1 MKLVKTNENV
11 NRTFVDGKAK
21 DEVASVT
28 YTLVDGDKLLGNVSV
43 TPFNYNINLNG
54 NEGGIEANEKAVKAL
69 LGIE

>member
-11 NRTFVDGKAK
+11 NRTFVDGKPK
-21 DEVASVT
+21 DEVTGINYS
-28 YTLVDGDKLLGNVSV
+28 LLDGEKVIGNVSV
-43 TPFNYNINLNG
+43 TPYNFNINLNG

>member
-21 DEVASVT
+21 DEVTGITYAIMDGDKAIGKASVT
-28 YTLVDGDKLLGNVSV
+28 PY
-43 TPFNYNINLNG
+43 NYNINING
-54 NEGGIEANEKAVKAL
+54 DGGSIEANEKAVKAL